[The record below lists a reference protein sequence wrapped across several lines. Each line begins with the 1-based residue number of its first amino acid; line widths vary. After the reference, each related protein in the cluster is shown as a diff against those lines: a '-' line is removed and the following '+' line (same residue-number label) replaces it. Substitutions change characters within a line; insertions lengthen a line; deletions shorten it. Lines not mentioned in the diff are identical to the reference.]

1 MATGTGTK
9 FVWAS
14 VARGN
19 KQTIAEFDKRAADIA
34 QAAADR
40 AQAAAD
46 MAQAAAEQKRIAADM
61 AQEAAAEQKRI
72 AAAEQKRIAAD
83 RAQAA
88 HMAIEAEN
96 KIWFTREM
104 GYFNNKTVK
113 YYFGHYGY
121 INVPKDVSERAMKF
135 MEVLLVNYPEW
146 QTTCLTVDDLEKAF
160 YEAYVPYVVR
170 QYNGARGTSL
180 MLDQMDM
187 DNTAQE
193 RYHNI
198 QAWALKMKQKCKE
211 PWLMPVYIFL
221 TNVTWPKCLWAIN
234 EASKTFESVAETETE
249 TVAVADIKTIGII
262 RVEADQKKI
271 TWLVDIPHMLFIP
284 HNKKESC
291 KRLDWD
297 Y

>member
-1 MATGTGTK
+1 MATGTK

-19 KQTIAEFDKRAADIA
+19 KQTIAEFAEQNRIA
-34 QAAADR
+34 TN
-40 AQAAAD
+40 
-46 MAQAAAEQKRIAADM
+46 MAQAAD
-61 AQEAAAEQKRI
+61 
-72 AAAEQKRIAAD
+72 
-83 RAQAA
+83 
-88 HMAIEAEN
+88 MAIEAEH
-96 KIWFTREM
+96 KIRFSREM

-113 YYFGHYGY
+113 YYFGHYGF

-234 EASKTFESVAETETE
+234 EASKTFESVAETETVAVAETE
-249 TVAVADIKTIGII
+249 TVAVAETETVAVAETDIKTIGII
-262 RVEADQKKI
+262 RIETDQKKI
-271 TWLVDIPHMLFIP
+271 TWLVDIPNMLLIP
-284 HNKKESC
+284 HNKKESY